1 MLSPTINNMSTNT
14 DPGDT
19 ETVPIAGNRRLWR
32 NFGGIFS
39 TRGDGDAAG
48 ADGYVEFGISDPERS
63 QGRTLGTFAGVF
75 SPVALS
81 MFSALIFIRVGS
93 GSVRIVAYIFMVS
106 FCISAVA
113 GLMTLVSGTGV
124 IVAANWAAVA
134 CDTPG

>member
-81 MFSALIFIRVGS
+81 MFSALIFIRVGKCTKFFAFLS
-93 GSVRIVAYIFMVS
+93 A
-106 FCISAVA
+106 FCNLNYASSLQFFLFLNI
-113 GLMTLVSGTGV
+113 
-124 IVAANWAAVA
+124 N
-134 CDTPG
+134 